1 MSCTLNVQRT
11 IDLKYAKHNLFGLK
25 ILALFRLC
33 HAHVRKKIPGSPCFF
48 STVKVTESWVGPS
61 NKVGRGGGSRTE
73 NLPN

>member
-1 MSCTLNVQRT
+1 MSCTLNSECT
-11 IDLKYAKHNLFGLK
+11 IDLKYVKHSLFVLK
-25 ILALFRLC
+25 ILAIFRLC

-48 STVKVTESWVGPS
+48 STVKVTESWAGSS